1 MSDKYDDCASCA
13 FGGQDHAVCD
23 ECEDADQWEFGI
35 EEDSAELT
43 KLKVITIHK
52 KAEMEFSV
60 LLEKEAA

>member
-23 ECEDADQWEFGI
+23 ECDDGDQWEPGF

-43 KLKVITIHK
+43 KVKVITIHK
-52 KAEMEFSV
+52 KAEKAFSV
-60 LLEKEAA
+60 ELEKEAA